1 MHVFITGK
9 ERRVFTL
16 LLLILSVS
24 YPLAQKN
31 FTIISLPDTQ
41 YYTDIRYGGTP
52 AHFTAQTQWIAD
64 NKDSLN
70 IVFVAHLGDVV
81 QKGNTKEIPWLYAD
95 YSMSIIEDS
104 LITNLEDGIPYGIA
118 VGNHDQGVGVGS
130 VGEPGETELY
140 NQYFGEN
147 RFLGRSYYGGHYGTK
162 NDQHYVLF
170 SASGYDFIAI
180 FFEYNTDPDEP
191 VLVWADSLLNT
202 YSTRRAIIVSHY
214 IIDAGIQ
221 GNWGTQG
228 QAIYERL
235 NDNPNMFLMLC
246 GHKSAEGIRLD
257 STINGNI
264 VYTLLS
270 DYQYYPNGGNG
281 FLRIMEFSPINN
293 TIQVKTYSPTLNQYE
308 TKGSSQFTLIYDMP
322 IWLSPDTLK
331 LLENDILIIDLDT
344 LIIDD
349 NNAGLFIS
357 VSQSSEQNINIVI
370 DSLSHIAIFTP
381 FLNYNG
387 TEGFIFTVT
396 DLNGVSLNDTIMV
409 TVLPLIEIPLK
420 YAFHQN
426 YPNPFNPVTTLRYD
440 IPENSHVN
448 ITIYDMLGRQVK
460 TLINQTQD
468 TGYRSVIWDATNDYG
483 KLVSAGIYL
492 YQIQAGEYMQTKKML
507 LLK

>member
-1 MHVFITGK
+1 V
-9 ERRVFTL
+9 
-16 LLLILSVS
+16 
-24 YPLAQKN
+24 
-31 FTIISLPDTQ
+31 LPDTQ
-41 YYTDIRYGGTP
+41 YYTDIRHGGTP

-81 QKGNTKEIPWLYAD
+81 QKGNTKEIPWMYAD

-180 FFEYNTDPDEP
+180 FFEYNTDPEES

-228 QAIYERL
+228 QAIYEGL
-235 NDNPNMFLMLC
+235 NDNPNLFLMLC
-246 GHKSAEGIRLD
+246 GHKSAEGIRQD

-308 TKGSSQFTLIYDMP
+308 TKGSSQFTLIYDMQ
-322 IWLSPDTLK
+322 
-331 LLENDILIIDLDT
+331 LLITPVELLPK
-344 LIIDD
+344 
-349 NNAGLFIS
+349 
-357 VSQSSEQNINIVI
+357 
-370 DSLSHIAIFTP
+370 IFA
-381 FLNYNG
+381 L
-387 TEGFIFTVT
+387 
-396 DLNGVSLNDTIMV
+396 
-409 TVLPLIEIPLK
+409 
-420 YAFHQN
+420 HQN

-440 IPENSHVN
+440 LPENAMIN
-448 ITIYDMLGRQVK
+448 ITIYDMLGKQVK
-460 TLINQTQD
+460 TLVNQTQD
-468 TGYRSVIWDATNDYG
+468 AGYKSVIWDATNDYG
-483 KLVSAGIYL
+483 KPVSAGIYL
-492 YQIQAGEYMQTKKML
+492 YQIQAGEYI
-507 LLK
+507 